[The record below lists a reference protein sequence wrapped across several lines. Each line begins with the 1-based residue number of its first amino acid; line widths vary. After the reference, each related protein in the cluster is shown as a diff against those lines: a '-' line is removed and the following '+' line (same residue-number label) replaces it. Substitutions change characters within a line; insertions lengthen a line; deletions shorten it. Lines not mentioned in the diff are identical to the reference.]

1 MLLFTYMTYVNRE
14 AVNVQAPKR
23 RMGTP
28 DDAVFIAH
36 MHHEASIPPFEK
48 SFWDQFVAPTGSDT
62 VAFLEQMFHVNASN
76 YGNPEDFL
84 ILEIGGKPAA
94 CCTVFLPADPPP
106 SEGPLN
112 LDKLGTI
119 AEELGWS
126 DETEATFRTAYGKT
140 FGGDTSFLK
149 HQAEVII
156 ETVAVVPEFR
166 GHGLGHALMKA
177 AFERGREM
185 GAASIGIM
193 VINGND
199 AAQRLYEQYFE
210 PYATFHGAYFD
221 HEFPGLHKYRATL

>member
-1 MLLFTYMTYVNRE
+1 
-14 AVNVQAPKR
+14 
-23 RMGTP
+23 MGTL
-28 DDAVFIAH
+28 DDAPFIAR
-36 MHHEASIPPFEK
+36 MHYEASVPPFET

-62 VAFLEQMFHVNASN
+62 VPFLEQMFRENASN

-84 ILEIGGKPAA
+84 VLEIDGEPAA
-94 CCTVFLPADPPP
+94 CCTVFRPAEEPP

-119 AEELGWS
+119 AAALGWS
-126 DETEATFRTAYGKT
+126 DETEETFRIAYGKT

-156 ETVAVVPEFR
+156 ETVAVVPAFR

-193 VINGND
+193 VIDGND
-199 AAQRLYEQYFE
+199 AARRLYERYFE

-221 HEFPGLHKYRATL
+221 HTFPGLRKYRATLVQPS